1 MALKLLRSSALLP
14 AHISLCLAAHV
25 TSGMPHTRP
34 TVPPLHTPQ
43 NSPVNSG
50 SRGAAHALCH
60 VMTADRLHVTS
71 LPFSHDRDLQRPAT
85 SAVDMCMC
93 VCIRVCAPIC
103 VYLCACKRLREACST
118 SLGSDSACTLRC
130 CRTMQ
135 QHAACPFAFDMRDRA
150 GLHHVAER
158 HHVLLW
164 RSLHSLHLLLM
175 RLCSH
180 MPEPP
185 HWRQ

>member
-1 MALKLLRSSALLP
+1 MTLFFAFAPCSQC
-14 AHISLCLAAHV
+14 ISLCLAAQV
-25 TSGMPHTRP
+25 TSAMPHTSP

-50 SRGAAHALCH
+50 SPGAAHALCH

-71 LPFSHDRDLQRPAT
+71 LPFSHDRDLQRPAP

-103 VYLCACKRLREACST
+103 VYLCVCKRLREACST
-118 SLGSDSACTLRC
+118 SLGSDSACALRC
-130 CRTMQ
+130 CRAMQ

-150 GLHHVAER
+150 GLRHVAER

-175 RLCSH
+175 RL
-180 MPEPP
+180 
-185 HWRQ
+185 